1 MLGNVTAMVV
11 RLSLQLPFLFSFC
24 VFKLP
29 EFLTRSLLLIVSA
42 DTMGR
47 KISVYQARA

>member
-1 MLGNVTAMVV
+1 MLGNFTAMVV
-11 RLSLQLPFLFSFC
+11 RLSLQLPFLFHFC

-29 EFLTRSLLLIVSA
+29 ELLTRLLLLIVSA

-47 KISVYQARA
+47 KINVYLARA